1 MPCAPTGSATE
12 NLRRDG
18 LPAITLQ
25 RLLVDPTFQNGLTHH
40 SIIVVDEAGM
50 VSTDDMRKLLSL
62 AVDKEARVIL
72 CGDTGQHTSVSRG
85 DALRIL
91 EKYSRYSFAEL
102 TENWRQKAA
111 PDYQRAVRK
120 AAQRQSRQAF
130 ELLEKMGAV
139 IENKPRA

>member
-1 MPCAPTGSATE
+1 
-12 NLRRDG
+12 
-18 LPAITLQ
+18 
-25 RLLVDPTFQNGLTHH
+25 
-40 SIIVVDEAGM
+40 M
-50 VSTDDMRKLLSL
+50 VSADDMRKLLSL

-102 TENWRQKAA
+102 TENRRQKAA

-139 IENKPRA
+139 IETSRVHEQAADAYIESLKNGKTALVVSPTCN